1 MRLNT
6 VQLSRMDITDPFWK
20 QYTDLVEDVIIPYQW
35 DIMNDNVPGV
45 ESSHCLE
52 NFKIAAGL
60 KKGQFYGAVFQ
71 DTDVAKWL
79 EAVGYSLAEKKNEKL
94 EKLADDAIDVIVQAQ
109 QEDGYLDT
117 YFIIKEPS
125 QRWRNLCEGH
135 ELYSAGHMIEA
146 AVAYYEGTG
155 KRKLL
160 DSMIRLA
167 DLICRTFGPEE
178 GQNHGYP
185 GHQEI
190 ELALVRLY
198 RVTQDKKYLEQAKYF
213 LDIRGAGKNYFLEE
227 RKQENFK
234 RIFPEFEDYDPAY
247 SQSHEP
253 VREQKTAEGHA
264 VRAVYMYSAMA
275 DVAEEYQ
282 DKELMEACV
291 ALWENIT
298 QKRMYITGGIG
309 SSGFLERFTTDYD
322 LPNDSNYSETCA
334 SIGMA
339 LFSLRM
345 ANITRNSRY
354 AELCTHLWMHYR
366 YTKNLVFLREAF
378 PVMAEAA
385 LFFVDYL
392 EEKDGYLVTNPSV
405 SPENTYILPNGQKG
419 CCCIGATM
427 DNQILRDLFKG
438 CLGAWKELGE
448 QVPEACEIPE
458 AGDIKELM
466 GTIRKMYDRLPP
478 NRIGSDGRLMEW
490 MEEYEETEPGHRH
503 ISHLYGLYPAGEIT
517 ADGTPE
523 LAEACRKTLEYRL
536 SHGGGH
542 TGWSRAWITNHY
554 VSLWNAEAAY
564 DNIRKML
571 EVSTYPNLLDKHPP
585 FQIDGNFGICA
596 AMNGMLVQSNEERIL
611 LLPALPAAWKT
622 GAVRGMHLIGN
633 LELSMSWKDGR
644 ITGAVFT
651 AYSDVDTVVKY
662 KETEKRLQLKEGEI
676 KDIMQY

>member
-6 VQLSRMDITDPFWK
+6 VQLSKINITDAFWK
-20 QYTDLVEDVIIPYQW
+20 RYTDLVEDVIIPYQW
-35 DIMNDNVPGV
+35 DIMNDNIPGV

-109 QEDGYLDT
+109 QKDGYLDT
-117 YFIIKEPS
+117 YFIIKEPE

-146 AVAYYEGTG
+146 AIAYYEGTG

-198 RVTQDKKYLEQAKYF
+198 RVTQDKKYLKQAKYF
-213 LDIRGAGKNYFLEE
+213 LDIRGVGENYFLVE
-227 RKQENFK
+227 RKQKNFK
-234 RIFPEFEDYDPAY
+234 RIFPELEDYDPAY

-253 VREQKTAEGHA
+253 VRKQKTAEGHA

-282 DKELMEACV
+282 DKELMEACEN
-291 ALWENIT
+291 LWENIT

-322 LPNDSNYSETCA
+322 LQNDSNYSETCA

-345 ANITRNSRY
+345 ANITRDSRY
-354 AELCTHLWMHYR
+354 AEVMEQELYNNILAGIAQDGKSFFYVNPLEIKPRQCMPHTSRAHVKARRQKWFGVACCPPNIARTLASLGQYIYGVDGADIYTHLYIGNQTDIPVNNDVVQIRIDSMFPWNGNIKVKVQGVKEKIKLHFRIPSYSENFQLYCNGEEQELKVNNGYAYVEICENSRIDIQFDMP
-366 YTKNLVFLREAF
+366 VAFLHANYKVSADVGKVAIKRG
-378 PVMAEAA
+378 PIV
-385 LFFVDYL
+385 YCL
-392 EEKDGYLVTNPSV
+392 EEIDNGPDLQCIYLSSKEAHVRTSR
-405 SPENTYILPNGQKG
+405 SFPECFEI
-419 CCCIGATM
+419 
-427 DNQILRDLFKG
+427 
-438 CLGAWKELGE
+438 ELQG
-448 QVPEACEIPE
+448 
-458 AGDIKELM
+458 
-466 GTIRKMYDRLPP
+466 RRL
-478 NRIGSDGRLMEW
+478 ISKSEGLYSSDG
-490 MEEYEETEPGHRH
+490 
-503 ISHLYGLYPAGEIT
+503 
-517 ADGTPE
+517 
-523 LAEACRKTLEYRL
+523 L
-536 SHGGGH
+536 S
-542 TGWSRAWITNHY
+542 
-554 VSLWNAEAAY
+554 
-564 DNIRKML
+564 
-571 EVSTYPNLLDKHPP
+571 
-585 FQIDGNFGICA
+585 
-596 AMNGMLVQSNEERIL
+596 
-611 LLPALPAAWKT
+611 
-622 GAVRGMHLIGN
+622 
-633 LELSMSWKDGR
+633 
-644 ITGAVFT
+644 
-651 AYSDVDTVVKY
+651 YSDVNIQAIPY
-662 KETEKRLQLKEGEI
+662 AYWNNRREGEMLVWI
-676 KDIMQY
+676 HEIIG

>member
-71 DTDVAKWL
+71 ETDVAKWL

-146 AVAYYEGTG
+146 AIAYYEGTG

-198 RVTQDKKYLEQAKYF
+198 RVTQDKKYLKQAKYF
-213 LDIRGAGKNYFLEE
+213 LDIRGVGENYFLVE
-227 RKQENFK
+227 RKQKNFK
-234 RIFPEFEDYDPAY
+234 RIFPELEDYDPAY

-253 VREQKTAEGHA
+253 VRKQKTAEGHA

-282 DKELMEACV
+282 DKELMEACEN
-291 ALWENIT
+291 LWENIT

-322 LPNDSNYSETCA
+322 LQNDSNYSETCA

-345 ANITRNSRY
+345 ANITRDSRY
-354 AELCTHLWMHYR
+354 AEVMEQELYNNILAGIAQDGKSFFYVNPLEIKPRQCMPHTSRAHVKARRQKWFGVACCPPNIARTLASLGQYIYGVDGADIYTHLYIGNQTDIPVNNDVVQIRIDSMFPWNGNIKVKVQGVKEKIKLHFRIPSYSENFQLYCNGEEQELKVNNGYAYVEICENSRIDIQFDMP
-366 YTKNLVFLREAF
+366 VAFLHANYKVSADVGKVAIKRG
-378 PVMAEAA
+378 PIV
-385 LFFVDYL
+385 YCL
-392 EEKDGYLVTNPSV
+392 EEIDNGPDLQCIYLSSKEAHVRKSR
-405 SPENTYILPNGQKG
+405 SFPECFEI
-419 CCCIGATM
+419 
-427 DNQILRDLFKG
+427 
-438 CLGAWKELGE
+438 ELQG
-448 QVPEACEIPE
+448 
-458 AGDIKELM
+458 
-466 GTIRKMYDRLPP
+466 RRL
-478 NRIGSDGRLMEW
+478 ISKSEGLYSSDG
-490 MEEYEETEPGHRH
+490 
-503 ISHLYGLYPAGEIT
+503 
-517 ADGTPE
+517 
-523 LAEACRKTLEYRL
+523 L
-536 SHGGGH
+536 S
-542 TGWSRAWITNHY
+542 
-554 VSLWNAEAAY
+554 
-564 DNIRKML
+564 
-571 EVSTYPNLLDKHPP
+571 
-585 FQIDGNFGICA
+585 
-596 AMNGMLVQSNEERIL
+596 
-611 LLPALPAAWKT
+611 
-622 GAVRGMHLIGN
+622 
-633 LELSMSWKDGR
+633 
-644 ITGAVFT
+644 
-651 AYSDVDTVVKY
+651 YSDVNIQAIPY
-662 KETEKRLQLKEGEI
+662 AYWNNRREGEMLVWI
-676 KDIMQY
+676 HEIIG

>member
-6 VQLSRMDITDPFWK
+6 VQLSKINITDAFWK
-20 QYTDLVEDVIIPYQW
+20 RYTDLVEDVIIPYQW
-35 DIMNDNVPGV
+35 DIMNDNIPGV

-109 QEDGYLDT
+109 QKDGYLDT
-117 YFIIKEPS
+117 YFIIKEPE

-146 AVAYYEGTG
+146 AIAYYEGTG

-198 RVTQDKKYLEQAKYF
+198 RVTQDKKYLKQAKYF
-213 LDIRGAGKNYFLEE
+213 LDIRGVGENYFLVE
-227 RKQENFK
+227 RKQKNFK
-234 RIFPEFEDYDPAY
+234 RIFPELEDYDPAY

-253 VREQKTAEGHA
+253 VRKQKTAEGHA

-282 DKELMEACV
+282 DKELMEACEN
-291 ALWENIT
+291 LWENIT

-322 LPNDSNYSETCA
+322 LQNDSNYSETCA

-345 ANITRNSRY
+345 ANITRDSRY
-354 AELCTHLWMHYR
+354 AEVMEQELYNNILAGIAQDGKSFFYVNPLEIKPRQCMPHTSRAHVKARRQKWFGVACCPPNIARTLASLGQYIYGVDGADIYTHLYIGNQTDIPVNNDVVQIRIDSMFPWNGNIKVKVQGVKEKIKLHFRIPSYSENFQLYCNGEEQELKVNNGYAYVEICENSRIDIQFDMP
-366 YTKNLVFLREAF
+366 VAFLHANYKVSADVGKVAIKRG
-378 PVMAEAA
+378 PIV
-385 LFFVDYL
+385 YCL
-392 EEKDGYLVTNPSV
+392 EEIDNGPDLQCIYLSSKEAHVRKSR
-405 SPENTYILPNGQKG
+405 SFPECFEI
-419 CCCIGATM
+419 
-427 DNQILRDLFKG
+427 
-438 CLGAWKELGE
+438 ELQG
-448 QVPEACEIPE
+448 
-458 AGDIKELM
+458 
-466 GTIRKMYDRLPP
+466 RRL
-478 NRIGSDGRLMEW
+478 ISKSEGLYSSDG
-490 MEEYEETEPGHRH
+490 
-503 ISHLYGLYPAGEIT
+503 
-517 ADGTPE
+517 
-523 LAEACRKTLEYRL
+523 L
-536 SHGGGH
+536 S
-542 TGWSRAWITNHY
+542 
-554 VSLWNAEAAY
+554 
-564 DNIRKML
+564 
-571 EVSTYPNLLDKHPP
+571 
-585 FQIDGNFGICA
+585 
-596 AMNGMLVQSNEERIL
+596 
-611 LLPALPAAWKT
+611 
-622 GAVRGMHLIGN
+622 
-633 LELSMSWKDGR
+633 
-644 ITGAVFT
+644 
-651 AYSDVDTVVKY
+651 YSDVNIQAIPHAY
-662 KETEKRLQLKEGEI
+662 WNNRREGEMLVWI
-676 KDIMQY
+676 HEIIG

>member
-6 VQLSRMDITDPFWK
+6 VQLSKINITDAFWK
-20 QYTDLVEDVIIPYQW
+20 RYTDLVEDVIIPYQW
-35 DIMNDNVPGV
+35 DIMNDNIPGV

-79 EAVGYSLAEKKNEKL
+79 EAVGYSLAEKKNKKL

-109 QEDGYLDT
+109 QKDGYLDT
-117 YFIIKEPS
+117 YFIIKEPE

-146 AVAYYEGTG
+146 AIAYYEGTG

-198 RVTQDKKYLEQAKYF
+198 RVTQDKKYLKQAKYF
-213 LDIRGAGKNYFLEE
+213 LDIRGVGENYFLVE
-227 RKQENFK
+227 RKQKNFK
-234 RIFPEFEDYDPAY
+234 RIFPELEDYDPAY

-253 VREQKTAEGHA
+253 VRKQKTAEGHA

-282 DKELMEACV
+282 DKELMEACEN
-291 ALWENIT
+291 LWENIT

-322 LPNDSNYSETCA
+322 LQNDSNYSETCA

-345 ANITRNSRY
+345 ANITRDSRY
-354 AELCTHLWMHYR
+354 AEVMEQELYNNILAGIAQDGKSFFYVNPLEIKPRQCMPHTSRAHVKARRQKWFGVACCPPNIARTLASLGQYIYGVDGADIYTHLYIGNQTDIPVNNDVVQIRIDSMFPWNGNIKVKVQGVKEKIKLHFRIPSYSENFQLYCNGEEQELKVNNGYAYVEICENSRIDIQFDMP
-366 YTKNLVFLREAF
+366 VAFLHANYKVSADVGKVAIKRG
-378 PVMAEAA
+378 PIV
-385 LFFVDYL
+385 YCL
-392 EEKDGYLVTNPSV
+392 EEIDNGPDLQCIYLSSKEAHVRKSR
-405 SPENTYILPNGQKG
+405 SFPECFEI
-419 CCCIGATM
+419 
-427 DNQILRDLFKG
+427 
-438 CLGAWKELGE
+438 ELQG
-448 QVPEACEIPE
+448 
-458 AGDIKELM
+458 
-466 GTIRKMYDRLPP
+466 RRL
-478 NRIGSDGRLMEW
+478 ISKSEGLYSSDG
-490 MEEYEETEPGHRH
+490 
-503 ISHLYGLYPAGEIT
+503 
-517 ADGTPE
+517 
-523 LAEACRKTLEYRL
+523 L
-536 SHGGGH
+536 S
-542 TGWSRAWITNHY
+542 
-554 VSLWNAEAAY
+554 
-564 DNIRKML
+564 
-571 EVSTYPNLLDKHPP
+571 
-585 FQIDGNFGICA
+585 
-596 AMNGMLVQSNEERIL
+596 
-611 LLPALPAAWKT
+611 
-622 GAVRGMHLIGN
+622 
-633 LELSMSWKDGR
+633 
-644 ITGAVFT
+644 
-651 AYSDVDTVVKY
+651 YSDVNIQAIPY
-662 KETEKRLQLKEGEI
+662 AYWNNRREGEMLVWI
-676 KDIMQY
+676 HEIIG

>member
-1 MRLNT
+1 MGLNT
-6 VQLSRMDITDPFWK
+6 VQLSKINITDAFWK
-20 QYTDLVEDVIIPYQW
+20 RYTDLVEDVIIPYQW
-35 DIMNDNVPGV
+35 DIMNDNIPGV

-109 QEDGYLDT
+109 QKDGYLDT

-146 AVAYYEGTG
+146 AIAYYEGTG

-198 RVTQDKKYLEQAKYF
+198 RVTQDKKYLKQAKYF
-213 LDIRGAGKNYFLEE
+213 LDIRGVGENYFLVE
-227 RKQENFK
+227 RKQKNFK
-234 RIFPEFEDYDPAY
+234 RIFPELEDYDPAY

-253 VREQKTAEGHA
+253 VRKQKTAEGHA

-282 DKELMEACV
+282 DKELMEACEN
-291 ALWENIT
+291 LWENIT

-322 LPNDSNYSETCA
+322 LQNDSNYSETCA

-345 ANITRNSRY
+345 ANITRDSRY
-354 AELCTHLWMHYR
+354 AEVMEQELYNNILAGIAQDGKSFFYVNPLEIKPRQCMPHTSRAHVKARRQKWFGVACCPPNIARTLASLGQYIYGVDGADIYTHLYIGNQTDIPVNNDVVQIRIDSMFPWNGNIKVKVQGVKEKIKLHFRIPSYSENFQLYCNGEEQELKVNNGYAYVEICENSRIDIQFDMP
-366 YTKNLVFLREAF
+366 VAFLHANYKVSADVGKVAIKRG
-378 PVMAEAA
+378 PIV
-385 LFFVDYL
+385 YCL
-392 EEKDGYLVTNPSV
+392 EEIDNGPDLQCIYLSSKEAHVRKSR
-405 SPENTYILPNGQKG
+405 SFPECFEI
-419 CCCIGATM
+419 
-427 DNQILRDLFKG
+427 
-438 CLGAWKELGE
+438 ELQG
-448 QVPEACEIPE
+448 
-458 AGDIKELM
+458 
-466 GTIRKMYDRLPP
+466 RRL
-478 NRIGSDGRLMEW
+478 ISKSEGLYSSDG
-490 MEEYEETEPGHRH
+490 
-503 ISHLYGLYPAGEIT
+503 
-517 ADGTPE
+517 
-523 LAEACRKTLEYRL
+523 L
-536 SHGGGH
+536 S
-542 TGWSRAWITNHY
+542 
-554 VSLWNAEAAY
+554 
-564 DNIRKML
+564 
-571 EVSTYPNLLDKHPP
+571 
-585 FQIDGNFGICA
+585 
-596 AMNGMLVQSNEERIL
+596 
-611 LLPALPAAWKT
+611 
-622 GAVRGMHLIGN
+622 
-633 LELSMSWKDGR
+633 
-644 ITGAVFT
+644 
-651 AYSDVDTVVKY
+651 YSDVNIQAIPY
-662 KETEKRLQLKEGEI
+662 AYWNNRREGEMLVWI
-676 KDIMQY
+676 HEIIG

>member
-1 MRLNT
+1 
-6 VQLSRMDITDPFWK
+6 
-20 QYTDLVEDVIIPYQW
+20 
-35 DIMNDNVPGV
+35 MNDNIPGV

-109 QEDGYLDT
+109 QKDGYLDT
-117 YFIIKEPS
+117 YFIIKEPE

-146 AVAYYEGTG
+146 AIAYYEGTG

-198 RVTQDKKYLEQAKYF
+198 RVTQDKKYLKQAKYF
-213 LDIRGAGKNYFLEE
+213 LDIRGVGENYFLVE
-227 RKQENFK
+227 RKQKNFK
-234 RIFPEFEDYDPAY
+234 RIFPELEDYDPAY

-253 VREQKTAEGHA
+253 VRKQKTAEGHA

-282 DKELMEACV
+282 DKELMEACEN
-291 ALWENIT
+291 LWENIT

-322 LPNDSNYSETCA
+322 LQNDSNYSETCA

-345 ANITRNSRY
+345 ANITRDSRY
-354 AELCTHLWMHYR
+354 AEVMEQELYNNILAGIAQDGKSFFYVNPLEIKPRQCMPHTSRAHVKARRQKWFGVACCPPNIARTLASLGQYIYGVDGADIYTHLYIGNQTDIPVNNDVVQIRIDSMFPWNGNIKVKVQGVKEKIKLHFRIPSYSENFQLYCNGEEQELKVNNGYAYVEICENSRIDIQFDMP
-366 YTKNLVFLREAF
+366 VAFLHANYKVSADVGKVAIKRG
-378 PVMAEAA
+378 PIV
-385 LFFVDYL
+385 YCL
-392 EEKDGYLVTNPSV
+392 EEIDNGPDLQCIYLSSKEAHVRKSR
-405 SPENTYILPNGQKG
+405 SFPECFEI
-419 CCCIGATM
+419 
-427 DNQILRDLFKG
+427 
-438 CLGAWKELGE
+438 ELQG
-448 QVPEACEIPE
+448 
-458 AGDIKELM
+458 
-466 GTIRKMYDRLPP
+466 RRL
-478 NRIGSDGRLMEW
+478 ISKSEGLYSSDG
-490 MEEYEETEPGHRH
+490 
-503 ISHLYGLYPAGEIT
+503 
-517 ADGTPE
+517 
-523 LAEACRKTLEYRL
+523 L
-536 SHGGGH
+536 S
-542 TGWSRAWITNHY
+542 
-554 VSLWNAEAAY
+554 
-564 DNIRKML
+564 
-571 EVSTYPNLLDKHPP
+571 
-585 FQIDGNFGICA
+585 
-596 AMNGMLVQSNEERIL
+596 
-611 LLPALPAAWKT
+611 
-622 GAVRGMHLIGN
+622 
-633 LELSMSWKDGR
+633 
-644 ITGAVFT
+644 
-651 AYSDVDTVVKY
+651 YSDVNIQAIPY
-662 KETEKRLQLKEGEI
+662 AYWNNRREGEMLVWI
-676 KDIMQY
+676 HEIIG

>member
-6 VQLSRMDITDPFWK
+6 VQLSKINITDAFWK
-20 QYTDLVEDVIIPYQW
+20 RYTDLVEDVIIPYQW
-35 DIMNDNVPGV
+35 DIMNDNIPGV

-109 QEDGYLDT
+109 QKDGYLDT
-117 YFIIKEPS
+117 YFIIKEPE

-146 AVAYYEGTG
+146 AIAYYEGTG

-167 DLICRTFGPEE
+167 DLICRIFGPEE

-198 RVTQDKKYLEQAKYF
+198 RVTQDKKYLKQAKYF
-213 LDIRGAGKNYFLEE
+213 LDIRGVGENYFLVE
-227 RKQENFK
+227 RKQKNFK
-234 RIFPEFEDYDPAY
+234 RIFPELEDYDPAY

-253 VREQKTAEGHA
+253 VRKQKTAEGHA

-282 DKELMEACV
+282 DKELMEACEN
-291 ALWENIT
+291 LWENIT

-322 LPNDSNYSETCA
+322 LQNDSNYSETCA

-345 ANITRNSRY
+345 ANITRDSRY
-354 AELCTHLWMHYR
+354 AEVMEQELYNNILAGIAQDGKSFFYVNPLEIKPRQCMPHTSRAHVKARRQKWFGVACCPPNIARTLASLGQYIYGVDGADIYTHLYIGNQTDIPVNNDVVQIRIDSMFPWNGNIKVKVQGVKEKIKLHFRIPSYSENFQLYCNGEEQELKVNNGYAYVEICENSRIDIQFDMP
-366 YTKNLVFLREAF
+366 VAFLHANYKVSADVGKVAIKRG
-378 PVMAEAA
+378 PIV
-385 LFFVDYL
+385 YCL
-392 EEKDGYLVTNPSV
+392 EEIDNGPDLQCIYLSSKEAHVRKSR
-405 SPENTYILPNGQKG
+405 SFPECFEI
-419 CCCIGATM
+419 
-427 DNQILRDLFKG
+427 
-438 CLGAWKELGE
+438 ELQG
-448 QVPEACEIPE
+448 
-458 AGDIKELM
+458 
-466 GTIRKMYDRLPP
+466 RRL
-478 NRIGSDGRLMEW
+478 ISKSEGLYSSDG
-490 MEEYEETEPGHRH
+490 
-503 ISHLYGLYPAGEIT
+503 
-517 ADGTPE
+517 
-523 LAEACRKTLEYRL
+523 L
-536 SHGGGH
+536 S
-542 TGWSRAWITNHY
+542 
-554 VSLWNAEAAY
+554 
-564 DNIRKML
+564 
-571 EVSTYPNLLDKHPP
+571 
-585 FQIDGNFGICA
+585 
-596 AMNGMLVQSNEERIL
+596 
-611 LLPALPAAWKT
+611 
-622 GAVRGMHLIGN
+622 
-633 LELSMSWKDGR
+633 
-644 ITGAVFT
+644 
-651 AYSDVDTVVKY
+651 YSDVNIQAIPY
-662 KETEKRLQLKEGEI
+662 AYWNNRREGEMLVWI
-676 KDIMQY
+676 HEIIG

>member
-6 VQLSRMDITDPFWK
+6 VQLSKINITDAFWK
-20 QYTDLVEDVIIPYQW
+20 RYTDLVEDVIIPYQW
-35 DIMNDNVPGV
+35 DIMNDNIPGV

-109 QEDGYLDT
+109 QKDGYLDT
-117 YFIIKEPS
+117 YFIIKEPE

-146 AVAYYEGTG
+146 AIAYYEGTG

-198 RVTQDKKYLEQAKYF
+198 RVTQDKKYLKQAKYF
-213 LDIRGAGKNYFLEE
+213 LDIRGVGENYFLVE
-227 RKQENFK
+227 RKQKNFK
-234 RIFPEFEDYDPAY
+234 RIFPELEDYDPAY

-253 VREQKTAEGHA
+253 VRKQKTAEGHA

-282 DKELMEACV
+282 DKELMEACEN
-291 ALWENIT
+291 LWENIT

-322 LPNDSNYSETCA
+322 LQNDSNYSETCA

-345 ANITRNSRY
+345 ANITRDSRY
-354 AELCTHLWMHYR
+354 AEVMEQELYNNILAGIAQDGKSFFYVNPLEIKPRQCMPHTSRAHVKARRQKWFGVACCPPNIARTLASLGQYIYGVDGADIYTHLYIGNQTDIPVNNDVVQIRIDSMFPWNGNIKVKVQGVKEKIKLHFRIPSYSENFQLYCNGEEQELKVNNGYAYVEICENSRIDIQFDMP
-366 YTKNLVFLREAF
+366 VAFLHANYKVSADVGKVAIKRG
-378 PVMAEAA
+378 PIV
-385 LFFVDYL
+385 YCL
-392 EEKDGYLVTNPSV
+392 EEIDNGPDLQCIYLSSKEAHVRKSR
-405 SPENTYILPNGQKG
+405 SFPECFEI
-419 CCCIGATM
+419 
-427 DNQILRDLFKG
+427 
-438 CLGAWKELGE
+438 ELQG
-448 QVPEACEIPE
+448 
-458 AGDIKELM
+458 
-466 GTIRKMYDRLPP
+466 RKLISKSEGLYS
-478 NRIGSDGRLMEW
+478 SDG
-490 MEEYEETEPGHRH
+490 
-503 ISHLYGLYPAGEIT
+503 
-517 ADGTPE
+517 
-523 LAEACRKTLEYRL
+523 L
-536 SHGGGH
+536 S
-542 TGWSRAWITNHY
+542 
-554 VSLWNAEAAY
+554 
-564 DNIRKML
+564 
-571 EVSTYPNLLDKHPP
+571 
-585 FQIDGNFGICA
+585 
-596 AMNGMLVQSNEERIL
+596 
-611 LLPALPAAWKT
+611 
-622 GAVRGMHLIGN
+622 
-633 LELSMSWKDGR
+633 
-644 ITGAVFT
+644 
-651 AYSDVDTVVKY
+651 YSDVNIQAIPY
-662 KETEKRLQLKEGEI
+662 AYWNNRREGEMLVWI
-676 KDIMQY
+676 HEIIG

>member
-354 AELCTHLWMHYR
+354 AELMEQELYNNILAGIAQDGKSFFYVNPLEIKPRQCMSHTSRAHVKARRQKWFGVACCPPNIARTLASLGQYIYGVDGADIYTHLYIGNQTDIPVNNDVVQIRIDSMFPWNGNIKVKVQGVKEKIKLHFRIPSYSENFQLYCNGEEQELKVNNGYAYVEICENSRIDIQFDMP
-366 YTKNLVFLREAF
+366 VAFLHANYKVSADVGKVAIKRG
-378 PVMAEAA
+378 PIV
-385 LFFVDYL
+385 YCL
-392 EEKDGYLVTNPSV
+392 EEIDNGPDLQCIYLSSKEAHVRKSR
-405 SPENTYILPNGQKG
+405 SFPECFEI
-419 CCCIGATM
+419 
-427 DNQILRDLFKG
+427 
-438 CLGAWKELGE
+438 ELQG
-448 QVPEACEIPE
+448 
-458 AGDIKELM
+458 
-466 GTIRKMYDRLPP
+466 RRL
-478 NRIGSDGRLMEW
+478 ISKSEGLYSSDG
-490 MEEYEETEPGHRH
+490 
-503 ISHLYGLYPAGEIT
+503 
-517 ADGTPE
+517 
-523 LAEACRKTLEYRL
+523 L
-536 SHGGGH
+536 S
-542 TGWSRAWITNHY
+542 
-554 VSLWNAEAAY
+554 
-564 DNIRKML
+564 
-571 EVSTYPNLLDKHPP
+571 
-585 FQIDGNFGICA
+585 
-596 AMNGMLVQSNEERIL
+596 
-611 LLPALPAAWKT
+611 
-622 GAVRGMHLIGN
+622 
-633 LELSMSWKDGR
+633 
-644 ITGAVFT
+644 
-651 AYSDVDTVVKY
+651 YSDVNIQAIPY
-662 KETEKRLQLKEGEI
+662 AYWNNRREGEMLVWI
-676 KDIMQY
+676 HEIIG

>member
-354 AELCTHLWMHYR
+354 AEVMEQELYNNILAGIAQDGKSFFYVNPLEIKPRQCMPHTSRAHVKARRQKWFGVACCPPNIARTLASLGQYIYGVDGADIYTHLYIGNQTDIPVNNDVVQIRIDSMFPWNGNIKVKVQGVKEKIKLHFRIPSYSENFQLYCNGEEQELKVNNGYAYVEICENSRIDIQFDMP
-366 YTKNLVFLREAF
+366 VAFLHANYKVSADVGKVAIKRG
-378 PVMAEAA
+378 PIV
-385 LFFVDYL
+385 YCL
-392 EEKDGYLVTNPSV
+392 EEIDNGPDLQCIYLSSKEAHVRKSR
-405 SPENTYILPNGQKG
+405 SFPECFEI
-419 CCCIGATM
+419 
-427 DNQILRDLFKG
+427 
-438 CLGAWKELGE
+438 ELQG
-448 QVPEACEIPE
+448 
-458 AGDIKELM
+458 
-466 GTIRKMYDRLPP
+466 RRL
-478 NRIGSDGRLMEW
+478 ISKSEGLYSSDG
-490 MEEYEETEPGHRH
+490 
-503 ISHLYGLYPAGEIT
+503 
-517 ADGTPE
+517 
-523 LAEACRKTLEYRL
+523 L
-536 SHGGGH
+536 S
-542 TGWSRAWITNHY
+542 
-554 VSLWNAEAAY
+554 
-564 DNIRKML
+564 
-571 EVSTYPNLLDKHPP
+571 
-585 FQIDGNFGICA
+585 
-596 AMNGMLVQSNEERIL
+596 
-611 LLPALPAAWKT
+611 
-622 GAVRGMHLIGN
+622 
-633 LELSMSWKDGR
+633 
-644 ITGAVFT
+644 
-651 AYSDVDTVVKY
+651 YSDVNIQAIPY
-662 KETEKRLQLKEGEI
+662 AYWNNRREGEMLVWI
-676 KDIMQY
+676 HEIIG

>member
-6 VQLSRMDITDPFWK
+6 VQLSKINITDAFWK
-20 QYTDLVEDVIIPYQW
+20 RYTDLVEDVIIPYQW
-35 DIMNDNVPGV
+35 DIMNDNIPGV

-109 QEDGYLDT
+109 QKDGYLDT
-117 YFIIKEPS
+117 YFIIKEPE

-146 AVAYYEGTG
+146 AIAYYEGTG

-198 RVTQDKKYLEQAKYF
+198 RVTQDKKYLKQAKYF
-213 LDIRGAGKNYFLEE
+213 LDIRGVGENYFLVE
-227 RKQENFK
+227 RKQKNFK
-234 RIFPEFEDYDPAY
+234 RIFPELEDYDPAY

-253 VREQKTAEGHA
+253 VRKQKTAEGHA

-282 DKELMEACV
+282 DKELMEACEN
-291 ALWENIT
+291 LWENIT

-322 LPNDSNYSETCA
+322 LQNDSNYSETCA

-345 ANITRNSRY
+345 ANITRDSRY
-354 AELCTHLWMHYR
+354 AEVMEQELYNNILAGIAQDGKSFFYVNPLEIKPRQCMPHTSRAHVKARRQKGVGVACCPPNIARTLASLGQYIYGVDGADIYTHLYIGNQTDIPVNNDVVQIRIDSMFPWNGNIKVKVQGVKEKIKLHFRIPSYSENFQLYCNGEEQELKVNNGYAYVEICENSRIDIQFDMP
-366 YTKNLVFLREAF
+366 VAFLHANYKVSADVGKVAIKRG
-378 PVMAEAA
+378 PIV
-385 LFFVDYL
+385 YCL
-392 EEKDGYLVTNPSV
+392 EEIDNGPDLQCIYLSSKEAHVRKSR
-405 SPENTYILPNGQKG
+405 SFPECFEI
-419 CCCIGATM
+419 
-427 DNQILRDLFKG
+427 
-438 CLGAWKELGE
+438 ELQG
-448 QVPEACEIPE
+448 
-458 AGDIKELM
+458 
-466 GTIRKMYDRLPP
+466 RRL
-478 NRIGSDGRLMEW
+478 ISKSEGLYSSDG
-490 MEEYEETEPGHRH
+490 
-503 ISHLYGLYPAGEIT
+503 
-517 ADGTPE
+517 
-523 LAEACRKTLEYRL
+523 L
-536 SHGGGH
+536 S
-542 TGWSRAWITNHY
+542 
-554 VSLWNAEAAY
+554 
-564 DNIRKML
+564 
-571 EVSTYPNLLDKHPP
+571 
-585 FQIDGNFGICA
+585 
-596 AMNGMLVQSNEERIL
+596 
-611 LLPALPAAWKT
+611 
-622 GAVRGMHLIGN
+622 
-633 LELSMSWKDGR
+633 
-644 ITGAVFT
+644 
-651 AYSDVDTVVKY
+651 YSDVNIQAIPY
-662 KETEKRLQLKEGEI
+662 AYWNNRREGEMLVWI
-676 KDIMQY
+676 HEIIG

>member
-6 VQLSRMDITDPFWK
+6 VQLSKINITDAFWK
-20 QYTDLVEDVIIPYQW
+20 RYTDLVEDVIIPYQW
-35 DIMNDNVPGV
+35 DIMNDNIPGV

-109 QEDGYLDT
+109 QKDGYLDT
-117 YFIIKEPS
+117 YFIIKEPE

-146 AVAYYEGTG
+146 AIAYYEGTG

-198 RVTQDKKYLEQAKYF
+198 RVTQDKKYLKQAKYF
-213 LDIRGAGKNYFLEE
+213 LDIRGVGENYFLVE
-227 RKQENFK
+227 RKQKNFK
-234 RIFPEFEDYDPAY
+234 RIFPELEDYDPAY

-253 VREQKTAEGHA
+253 VRKQKTAEGHA

-282 DKELMEACV
+282 DKELMEACEN
-291 ALWENIT
+291 LWENIT

-322 LPNDSNYSETCA
+322 LQNDSNYSETCA

-345 ANITRNSRY
+345 ANITRDSRY
-354 AELCTHLWMHYR
+354 AEVMEQELYNNILAGIAQDGKSFFYVNPLEIKPRQCMPHTSRAHVKARRQKWFGVACCPPNIARTLASLGKYIYGVDGADIYTHLYIGNQTDIPVNNDVVQIRIDSMFPWNGNIKVKVQGVKEKIKLHFRIPSYSENFQLYCNGEEQELKVNNGYAYVEICENSRIDIQFDMP
-366 YTKNLVFLREAF
+366 VAFLHANYKVSADVGKVAIKRG
-378 PVMAEAA
+378 PIV
-385 LFFVDYL
+385 YCL
-392 EEKDGYLVTNPSV
+392 EEIDNGPDLQCIYLSSKEAHVRKSR
-405 SPENTYILPNGQKG
+405 SFPECFEI
-419 CCCIGATM
+419 
-427 DNQILRDLFKG
+427 
-438 CLGAWKELGE
+438 ELQG
-448 QVPEACEIPE
+448 
-458 AGDIKELM
+458 
-466 GTIRKMYDRLPP
+466 RRL
-478 NRIGSDGRLMEW
+478 ISKSEGLYSSDG
-490 MEEYEETEPGHRH
+490 
-503 ISHLYGLYPAGEIT
+503 
-517 ADGTPE
+517 
-523 LAEACRKTLEYRL
+523 L
-536 SHGGGH
+536 S
-542 TGWSRAWITNHY
+542 
-554 VSLWNAEAAY
+554 
-564 DNIRKML
+564 
-571 EVSTYPNLLDKHPP
+571 
-585 FQIDGNFGICA
+585 
-596 AMNGMLVQSNEERIL
+596 
-611 LLPALPAAWKT
+611 
-622 GAVRGMHLIGN
+622 
-633 LELSMSWKDGR
+633 
-644 ITGAVFT
+644 
-651 AYSDVDTVVKY
+651 YSDVNIQAIPY
-662 KETEKRLQLKEGEI
+662 AYWNNRREGEMLVWI
-676 KDIMQY
+676 HEIIG

>member
-6 VQLSRMDITDPFWK
+6 VQLSKINITDAFWK
-20 QYTDLVEDVIIPYQW
+20 RYTDLVEDVIIPYQW
-35 DIMNDNVPGV
+35 DIMNDNIPGV

-109 QEDGYLDT
+109 QKDGYLDT
-117 YFIIKEPS
+117 YFIIKEPE

-146 AVAYYEGTG
+146 AIAYYEGTG

-198 RVTQDKKYLEQAKYF
+198 RVTQDKKYLKQAKYF
-213 LDIRGAGKNYFLEE
+213 LDIRGVGENYFLVE
-227 RKQENFK
+227 RKQKNFK
-234 RIFPEFEDYDPAY
+234 RIFPELEDYDPAY

-253 VREQKTAEGHA
+253 VRKQKTAEGHA

-282 DKELMEACV
+282 DKELMEACEN
-291 ALWENIT
+291 LWENIT

-322 LPNDSNYSETCA
+322 LQNDSNYSETCA

-345 ANITRNSRY
+345 ANITRDSRY
-354 AELCTHLWMHYR
+354 AEVMEQELYNNILAGIAQDGKSFFYVNPLEIKPRQCMPHTSRAHVKARRQKWFGVACCPPNIARTLASLGQYIYGVDGADIYTHLYIGNQTDIPVNNDVVQIRIDSMFPWNGNIKVKVQGVKEKIKLHFRIPSYSENFQLYCNGEEQELKVNNGYAYVEICENSRIDIQFDMP
-366 YTKNLVFLREAF
+366 VAFLHANYKVSEDVGKVAIKRG
-378 PVMAEAA
+378 PIV
-385 LFFVDYL
+385 YCL
-392 EEKDGYLVTNPSV
+392 EEIDNGPDLQCIYLSSKEAHVRKSR
-405 SPENTYILPNGQKG
+405 SFPECFEI
-419 CCCIGATM
+419 
-427 DNQILRDLFKG
+427 
-438 CLGAWKELGE
+438 ELQG
-448 QVPEACEIPE
+448 
-458 AGDIKELM
+458 
-466 GTIRKMYDRLPP
+466 RRL
-478 NRIGSDGRLMEW
+478 ISKSEGLYSSDG
-490 MEEYEETEPGHRH
+490 
-503 ISHLYGLYPAGEIT
+503 
-517 ADGTPE
+517 
-523 LAEACRKTLEYRL
+523 L
-536 SHGGGH
+536 S
-542 TGWSRAWITNHY
+542 
-554 VSLWNAEAAY
+554 
-564 DNIRKML
+564 
-571 EVSTYPNLLDKHPP
+571 
-585 FQIDGNFGICA
+585 
-596 AMNGMLVQSNEERIL
+596 
-611 LLPALPAAWKT
+611 
-622 GAVRGMHLIGN
+622 
-633 LELSMSWKDGR
+633 
-644 ITGAVFT
+644 
-651 AYSDVDTVVKY
+651 YSDVNIQAIPY
-662 KETEKRLQLKEGEI
+662 AYWNNRREGEMLVWI
-676 KDIMQY
+676 HEIIG

>member
-6 VQLSRMDITDPFWK
+6 VQLSKINITDAFWK
-20 QYTDLVEDVIIPYQW
+20 RYTDLVEDVIIPYQW
-35 DIMNDNVPGV
+35 DIMNDNIPGV

-109 QEDGYLDT
+109 QKDGYLDT
-117 YFIIKEPS
+117 YFIIKEPE

-146 AVAYYEGTG
+146 AIAYYEGTG

-167 DLICRTFGPEE
+167 DLICRTFGPEA

-198 RVTQDKKYLEQAKYF
+198 RVTQDKKYLKQAKYF
-213 LDIRGAGKNYFLEE
+213 LDIRGVGENYFLVE
-227 RKQENFK
+227 RKQKNFK
-234 RIFPEFEDYDPAY
+234 RIFPELEDYDPAY

-253 VREQKTAEGHA
+253 VRKQKTAEGHA

-282 DKELMEACV
+282 DKELMEACEN
-291 ALWENIT
+291 LWENIT

-322 LPNDSNYSETCA
+322 LQNDSNYSETCA

-345 ANITRNSRY
+345 ANITRDSRY
-354 AELCTHLWMHYR
+354 AEVMEQELYNNILAGIAQDGKSFFYVNPLEIKPRQCMPHTSRAHVKARRQKWFGVACCPPNIARTLASLGQYIYGVDGADIYTHLYIGNQTDIPVNNDVVQIRIDSMFPWNGNIKVKVQGVKEKIKLHFRIPSYSENFQLYCNGEEQELKVNNGYAYVEICENSRIDIQFDMP
-366 YTKNLVFLREAF
+366 VAFLHANYKVSADVGKVAIKRG
-378 PVMAEAA
+378 PIV
-385 LFFVDYL
+385 YCL
-392 EEKDGYLVTNPSV
+392 EEIDNGPDLQCIYLSSKEAHVRKSR
-405 SPENTYILPNGQKG
+405 SFPECFEI
-419 CCCIGATM
+419 
-427 DNQILRDLFKG
+427 
-438 CLGAWKELGE
+438 ELQG
-448 QVPEACEIPE
+448 
-458 AGDIKELM
+458 
-466 GTIRKMYDRLPP
+466 RRL
-478 NRIGSDGRLMEW
+478 ISKSEGLYSSDG
-490 MEEYEETEPGHRH
+490 
-503 ISHLYGLYPAGEIT
+503 
-517 ADGTPE
+517 
-523 LAEACRKTLEYRL
+523 L
-536 SHGGGH
+536 S
-542 TGWSRAWITNHY
+542 
-554 VSLWNAEAAY
+554 
-564 DNIRKML
+564 
-571 EVSTYPNLLDKHPP
+571 
-585 FQIDGNFGICA
+585 
-596 AMNGMLVQSNEERIL
+596 
-611 LLPALPAAWKT
+611 
-622 GAVRGMHLIGN
+622 
-633 LELSMSWKDGR
+633 
-644 ITGAVFT
+644 
-651 AYSDVDTVVKY
+651 YSDVNIQAIPY
-662 KETEKRLQLKEGEI
+662 AYWNNRREGEMLVWI
-676 KDIMQY
+676 HEIIG

>member
-6 VQLSRMDITDPFWK
+6 VQLSKINITDAFWK
-20 QYTDLVEDVIIPYQW
+20 RYTDLVEDVIIPYQW
-35 DIMNDNVPGV
+35 DIMNDNIPGV

-109 QEDGYLDT
+109 QKDGYLDT
-117 YFIIKEPS
+117 YFIIKEPE

-146 AVAYYEGTG
+146 AIAYYEGTG

-198 RVTQDKKYLEQAKYF
+198 RVTQDKYLKQAKYF
-213 LDIRGAGKNYFLEE
+213 LDIRGVGENYFLVE
-227 RKQENFK
+227 RKQKNFK
-234 RIFPEFEDYDPAY
+234 RIFPELEDYDPAY

-253 VREQKTAEGHA
+253 VRKQKTAEGHA

-282 DKELMEACV
+282 DKELMEACEN
-291 ALWENIT
+291 LWENIT

-322 LPNDSNYSETCA
+322 LQNDSNYSETCA

-345 ANITRNSRY
+345 ANITRDSRY
-354 AELCTHLWMHYR
+354 AEVMEQELYNNILAGIAQDGKSFFYVNPLEIKPRQCMPHTSRAHVKARRQKWFGVACCPPNIARTLASLGQYIYGVDGADIYTHLYIGNQTDIPVNNDVVQIRIDSMFPWNGNIKVKVQGVKEKIKLHFRIPSYSENFQLYCNGEEQELKVNNGYAYVEICENSRIDIQFDMP
-366 YTKNLVFLREAF
+366 VAFLHANYKVSADVGKVAIKRG
-378 PVMAEAA
+378 PIV
-385 LFFVDYL
+385 YCL
-392 EEKDGYLVTNPSV
+392 EEIDNGPDLQCIYLSSKEAHVRKSR
-405 SPENTYILPNGQKG
+405 SFPECFEI
-419 CCCIGATM
+419 
-427 DNQILRDLFKG
+427 
-438 CLGAWKELGE
+438 ELQG
-448 QVPEACEIPE
+448 
-458 AGDIKELM
+458 
-466 GTIRKMYDRLPP
+466 RRL
-478 NRIGSDGRLMEW
+478 ISKSEGLYSSDG
-490 MEEYEETEPGHRH
+490 
-503 ISHLYGLYPAGEIT
+503 
-517 ADGTPE
+517 
-523 LAEACRKTLEYRL
+523 L
-536 SHGGGH
+536 S
-542 TGWSRAWITNHY
+542 
-554 VSLWNAEAAY
+554 
-564 DNIRKML
+564 
-571 EVSTYPNLLDKHPP
+571 
-585 FQIDGNFGICA
+585 
-596 AMNGMLVQSNEERIL
+596 
-611 LLPALPAAWKT
+611 
-622 GAVRGMHLIGN
+622 
-633 LELSMSWKDGR
+633 
-644 ITGAVFT
+644 
-651 AYSDVDTVVKY
+651 YSDVNIQAIPY
-662 KETEKRLQLKEGEI
+662 AYWNNRREGEMLVWI
-676 KDIMQY
+676 HEIIG

>member
-6 VQLSRMDITDPFWK
+6 VQLSKINITDAFWK
-20 QYTDLVEDVIIPYQW
+20 RYTDLVEDVIIPYQW
-35 DIMNDNVPGV
+35 DIMNDNIPGV

-109 QEDGYLDT
+109 QKDGYLDT
-117 YFIIKEPS
+117 YFIIKEPE

-146 AVAYYEGTG
+146 AIAYYEGTG

-198 RVTQDKKYLEQAKYF
+198 RVTQDKKYLKQAKYF
-213 LDIRGAGKNYFLEE
+213 LDIRGVGENYFLVE
-227 RKQENFK
+227 RKQKNFK
-234 RIFPEFEDYDPAY
+234 RIFPELEDYDPAY

-253 VREQKTAEGHA
+253 VRKQETAEGHA

-282 DKELMEACV
+282 DKELMEACEN
-291 ALWENIT
+291 LWENIT

-322 LPNDSNYSETCA
+322 LQNDSNYSETCA

-345 ANITRNSRY
+345 ANITRDSRY
-354 AELCTHLWMHYR
+354 AEVMEQELYNNILAGIAQDGKSFFYVNPLEIKPRQCMPHTSRAHVKARRQKWFGVACCPPNIARTLASLGQYIYGVDGADIYTHLYIGNQTDIPVNNDVVQIRIDSMFPWNGNIKVKVQGVKEKIKLHFRIPSYSENFQLYCNGEEQELKVNNGYAYVEICENSRIDIQFDMP
-366 YTKNLVFLREAF
+366 VAFLHANYKVSADVGKVAIKRG
-378 PVMAEAA
+378 PIV
-385 LFFVDYL
+385 YCL
-392 EEKDGYLVTNPSV
+392 EEIDNGPDLQCIYLSSKEAHVRKSR
-405 SPENTYILPNGQKG
+405 SFPECFEI
-419 CCCIGATM
+419 
-427 DNQILRDLFKG
+427 
-438 CLGAWKELGE
+438 ELQG
-448 QVPEACEIPE
+448 
-458 AGDIKELM
+458 
-466 GTIRKMYDRLPP
+466 RRL
-478 NRIGSDGRLMEW
+478 ISKSEGLYSSDG
-490 MEEYEETEPGHRH
+490 
-503 ISHLYGLYPAGEIT
+503 
-517 ADGTPE
+517 
-523 LAEACRKTLEYRL
+523 L
-536 SHGGGH
+536 S
-542 TGWSRAWITNHY
+542 
-554 VSLWNAEAAY
+554 
-564 DNIRKML
+564 
-571 EVSTYPNLLDKHPP
+571 
-585 FQIDGNFGICA
+585 
-596 AMNGMLVQSNEERIL
+596 
-611 LLPALPAAWKT
+611 
-622 GAVRGMHLIGN
+622 
-633 LELSMSWKDGR
+633 
-644 ITGAVFT
+644 
-651 AYSDVDTVVKY
+651 YSDVNIQAIPY
-662 KETEKRLQLKEGEI
+662 AYWNNRREGEMLVWI
-676 KDIMQY
+676 HEIIG

>member
-6 VQLSRMDITDPFWK
+6 VQLSKINITDAFWK
-20 QYTDLVEDVIIPYQW
+20 RYTDLVEDVIIPYQW
-35 DIMNDNVPGV
+35 DIMNDNIPGV

-109 QEDGYLDT
+109 QKDGYLDT
-117 YFIIKEPS
+117 YFIIKEPE

-146 AVAYYEGTG
+146 AIAYYEGTG

-198 RVTQDKKYLEQAKYF
+198 RVTQDKKYLKQAKYF
-213 LDIRGAGKNYFLEE
+213 LDIRGVGENYFLVE
-227 RKQENFK
+227 RKQKNFK
-234 RIFPEFEDYDPAY
+234 RIFPELEDYDPAY

-253 VREQKTAEGHA
+253 VRKQKTAEGHA

-282 DKELMEACV
+282 DKELMEACEN
-291 ALWENIT
+291 LWENIT

-322 LPNDSNYSETCA
+322 LQNDSNYSETCA

-345 ANITRNSRY
+345 ANITRDSRY
-354 AELCTHLWMHYR
+354 AEVMEQELYNNILAGIAQDGKSFFYVNPLEIKPRQCMPHTSRAHVKARRQKWFGVACCPPNIARTLASLGQYIYGVDGADIYTHLYIGNQTDIPVNNDVVQIRIDSMFPWNGNIKVKVQGVKEKIKLHFRIPSYSENFQLYCNGEEQELKVHNGYAYVEICENSRIDIQFDMP
-366 YTKNLVFLREAF
+366 VAFLHANYKVSADVGKVAIKRG
-378 PVMAEAA
+378 PIV
-385 LFFVDYL
+385 YCL
-392 EEKDGYLVTNPSV
+392 EEIDNGPDLQCIYLSSKEAHVRKSR
-405 SPENTYILPNGQKG
+405 SFPECFEI
-419 CCCIGATM
+419 
-427 DNQILRDLFKG
+427 
-438 CLGAWKELGE
+438 ELQG
-448 QVPEACEIPE
+448 
-458 AGDIKELM
+458 
-466 GTIRKMYDRLPP
+466 RRL
-478 NRIGSDGRLMEW
+478 ISKSEGLYSSDG
-490 MEEYEETEPGHRH
+490 
-503 ISHLYGLYPAGEIT
+503 
-517 ADGTPE
+517 
-523 LAEACRKTLEYRL
+523 L
-536 SHGGGH
+536 S
-542 TGWSRAWITNHY
+542 
-554 VSLWNAEAAY
+554 
-564 DNIRKML
+564 
-571 EVSTYPNLLDKHPP
+571 
-585 FQIDGNFGICA
+585 
-596 AMNGMLVQSNEERIL
+596 
-611 LLPALPAAWKT
+611 
-622 GAVRGMHLIGN
+622 
-633 LELSMSWKDGR
+633 
-644 ITGAVFT
+644 
-651 AYSDVDTVVKY
+651 YSDVNIQAIPY
-662 KETEKRLQLKEGEI
+662 AYWNNRREGEMLVWI
-676 KDIMQY
+676 HEIIG

>member
-6 VQLSRMDITDPFWK
+6 VQLSKINITDAFWK
-20 QYTDLVEDVIIPYQW
+20 RYTDLVEDVIIPYQW
-35 DIMNDNVPGV
+35 DIMNDNIPGV

-109 QEDGYLDT
+109 QKDGYLDT
-117 YFIIKEPS
+117 YFIIKEPE

-146 AVAYYEGTG
+146 AIAYYEGTG

-178 GQNHGYP
+178 GQNHGYQ

-198 RVTQDKKYLEQAKYF
+198 RVTQDKKYLKQAKYF
-213 LDIRGAGKNYFLEE
+213 LDIRGVGENYFLVE
-227 RKQENFK
+227 RKQKNFK
-234 RIFPEFEDYDPAY
+234 RIFPELEDYDPAY

-253 VREQKTAEGHA
+253 VRKQKTAEGHA

-282 DKELMEACV
+282 DKELMEACEN
-291 ALWENIT
+291 LWENIT

-322 LPNDSNYSETCA
+322 LQNDSNYSETCA

-345 ANITRNSRY
+345 ANITRDSRY
-354 AELCTHLWMHYR
+354 AEVMEQELYNNILAGIAQDGKSFFYVNPLEIKPRQCMPHTSRAHVKARRQKWFGVACCPPNIARTLASLGQYIYGVDGADIYTHLYIGNQTDIPVNNDVVQIRIDSMFPWNGNIKVKVQGVKEKIKLHFRIPSYSENFQLYCNGEEQELKVNNGYAYVEICENSRIDIQFDMP
-366 YTKNLVFLREAF
+366 VAFLHANYKVSADVGKVAIKRG
-378 PVMAEAA
+378 PIV
-385 LFFVDYL
+385 YCL
-392 EEKDGYLVTNPSV
+392 EEIDNGPDLQCIYLSSKEAHVRKSR
-405 SPENTYILPNGQKG
+405 SFPECFEI
-419 CCCIGATM
+419 
-427 DNQILRDLFKG
+427 
-438 CLGAWKELGE
+438 ELQG
-448 QVPEACEIPE
+448 
-458 AGDIKELM
+458 
-466 GTIRKMYDRLPP
+466 RRL
-478 NRIGSDGRLMEW
+478 ISKSEGLYSSDG
-490 MEEYEETEPGHRH
+490 
-503 ISHLYGLYPAGEIT
+503 
-517 ADGTPE
+517 
-523 LAEACRKTLEYRL
+523 L
-536 SHGGGH
+536 S
-542 TGWSRAWITNHY
+542 
-554 VSLWNAEAAY
+554 
-564 DNIRKML
+564 
-571 EVSTYPNLLDKHPP
+571 
-585 FQIDGNFGICA
+585 
-596 AMNGMLVQSNEERIL
+596 
-611 LLPALPAAWKT
+611 
-622 GAVRGMHLIGN
+622 
-633 LELSMSWKDGR
+633 
-644 ITGAVFT
+644 
-651 AYSDVDTVVKY
+651 YSDVNIQAIPY
-662 KETEKRLQLKEGEI
+662 AYWNNRREGEMLVWI
-676 KDIMQY
+676 HEIIG

>member
-6 VQLSRMDITDPFWK
+6 VQLSKINITDAFWK
-20 QYTDLVEDVIIPYQW
+20 RYTDLVEDVIIPYQW
-35 DIMNDNVPGV
+35 DIMNDNIPGV

-109 QEDGYLDT
+109 QKDGYLDT
-117 YFIIKEPS
+117 YFIIKEPE

-146 AVAYYEGTG
+146 AIAYYEGTG

-198 RVTQDKKYLEQAKYF
+198 RVTQDKKYLKQAKYF
-213 LDIRGAGKNYFLEE
+213 LDIRGVGENYFLVE
-227 RKQENFK
+227 RKQKNFK
-234 RIFPEFEDYDPAY
+234 RIFPELEDYDPAY

-253 VREQKTAEGHA
+253 VRKQKTAEGHA

-282 DKELMEACV
+282 DKELMEACEN
-291 ALWENIT
+291 LWENIT

-322 LPNDSNYSETCA
+322 LQNDSNYSETCA

-345 ANITRNSRY
+345 ANITRDSRY
-354 AELCTHLWMHYR
+354 AEVMEQELYNNILAGIAQDGKSFFYVNPLEIKPRQCMPHTSRAHVKARRQKWFGVACCPPNIARTLASLGQYIYGVDGADIYTHLYIGNQTDIPVNNDVVQIRIDSMFPWNGNIKVKVQGVKEKIKLHFRIPSYSENFQLYCNGEEQELKVNNGYAYVEICENSRIDIQFDMP
-366 YTKNLVFLREAF
+366 VAFLHANYKVSADVGKVAIKRG
-378 PVMAEAA
+378 PIV
-385 LFFVDYL
+385 YCL
-392 EEKDGYLVTNPSV
+392 EEIDNGPDLQCIYLSSKEAHVRKSR
-405 SPENTYILPNGQKG
+405 SFPECFEI
-419 CCCIGATM
+419 
-427 DNQILRDLFKG
+427 
-438 CLGAWKELGE
+438 ELQG
-448 QVPEACEIPE
+448 
-458 AGDIKELM
+458 
-466 GTIRKMYDRLPP
+466 RRL
-478 NRIGSDGRLMEW
+478 ISKSEGLYSSDG
-490 MEEYEETEPGHRH
+490 
-503 ISHLYGLYPAGEIT
+503 
-517 ADGTPE
+517 
-523 LAEACRKTLEYRL
+523 L
-536 SHGGGH
+536 S
-542 TGWSRAWITNHY
+542 
-554 VSLWNAEAAY
+554 
-564 DNIRKML
+564 
-571 EVSTYPNLLDKHPP
+571 
-585 FQIDGNFGICA
+585 
-596 AMNGMLVQSNEERIL
+596 
-611 LLPALPAAWKT
+611 
-622 GAVRGMHLIGN
+622 
-633 LELSMSWKDGR
+633 
-644 ITGAVFT
+644 
-651 AYSDVDTVVKY
+651 YSDVNIQVIPY
-662 KETEKRLQLKEGEI
+662 AYWNNRREGEMLVWI
-676 KDIMQY
+676 HEIIG

>member
-6 VQLSRMDITDPFWK
+6 VQLSKINITDAFWK
-20 QYTDLVEDVIIPYQW
+20 RYTDLVEDVIIPYQW
-35 DIMNDNVPGV
+35 DIMNDNIPGV

-52 NFKIAAGL
+52 NFKIATGL

-109 QEDGYLDT
+109 QKDGYLDT
-117 YFIIKEPS
+117 YFIIKEPE

-146 AVAYYEGTG
+146 AIAYYEGTG

-198 RVTQDKKYLEQAKYF
+198 RVTQDKKYLKQAKYF
-213 LDIRGAGKNYFLEE
+213 LDIRGVGENYFLVE
-227 RKQENFK
+227 RKQKNFK
-234 RIFPEFEDYDPAY
+234 RIFPELEDYDPAY

-253 VREQKTAEGHA
+253 VRKQKTAEGHA

-282 DKELMEACV
+282 DKELMEACEN
-291 ALWENIT
+291 LWENIT

-322 LPNDSNYSETCA
+322 LQNDSNYSETCA

-345 ANITRNSRY
+345 ANITRDSRY
-354 AELCTHLWMHYR
+354 AEVMEQELYNNILAGIAQDGKSFFYVNPLEIKPRQCMPHTSRAHVKARRQKWFGVACCPPNIARTLASLGQYIYGVDGADIYTHLYIGNQTDIPVNNDVVQIRIDSMFPWNGNIKVKVQGVKEKIKLHFRIPSYSENFQLYCNGEEQELKVNNGYAYVEICENSRIDIQFDMP
-366 YTKNLVFLREAF
+366 VAFLHANYKVSADVGKVAIKRG
-378 PVMAEAA
+378 PIV
-385 LFFVDYL
+385 YCL
-392 EEKDGYLVTNPSV
+392 EEIDNGPDLQCIYLSSKEAHVRKSR
-405 SPENTYILPNGQKG
+405 SFPECFEI
-419 CCCIGATM
+419 
-427 DNQILRDLFKG
+427 
-438 CLGAWKELGE
+438 ELQG
-448 QVPEACEIPE
+448 
-458 AGDIKELM
+458 
-466 GTIRKMYDRLPP
+466 RRL
-478 NRIGSDGRLMEW
+478 ISKSEGLYSSDG
-490 MEEYEETEPGHRH
+490 
-503 ISHLYGLYPAGEIT
+503 
-517 ADGTPE
+517 
-523 LAEACRKTLEYRL
+523 L
-536 SHGGGH
+536 S
-542 TGWSRAWITNHY
+542 
-554 VSLWNAEAAY
+554 
-564 DNIRKML
+564 
-571 EVSTYPNLLDKHPP
+571 
-585 FQIDGNFGICA
+585 
-596 AMNGMLVQSNEERIL
+596 
-611 LLPALPAAWKT
+611 
-622 GAVRGMHLIGN
+622 
-633 LELSMSWKDGR
+633 
-644 ITGAVFT
+644 
-651 AYSDVDTVVKY
+651 YSDVNIQAIPY
-662 KETEKRLQLKEGEI
+662 AYWNNRREGEMLVWI
-676 KDIMQY
+676 HEIIG

>member
-6 VQLSRMDITDPFWK
+6 VQLSKINITDAFWK
-20 QYTDLVEDVIIPYQW
+20 RYTDLVEDVIIPYQW
-35 DIMNDNVPGV
+35 DIMNDNIPGV

-109 QEDGYLDT
+109 QKDGYLDT
-117 YFIIKEPS
+117 YFIIKEPE

-227 RKQENFK
+227 RKQKNFK
-234 RIFPEFEDYDPAY
+234 RIFPELEDYDPAY

-253 VREQKTAEGHA
+253 VRKQKTAEGHA

-282 DKELMEACV
+282 DKELMEACEN
-291 ALWENIT
+291 LWENIT

-322 LPNDSNYSETCA
+322 LQNDSNYSETCA

-345 ANITRNSRY
+345 ANITRDSRY
-354 AELCTHLWMHYR
+354 AEVMEQELYNNILAGIAQDGKSFFYVNPLEIKPRQCMPHTSRAHVKARRQKWFGVACCPPNIARTLASLGQYIYGVDGADIYTHLYIGNQTDIPVNNDVVQIRIDSMFPWNGNIKVKVQGVKEKIKLHFRIPSYSENFQLYCNGEEQELKVNNGYAYVEICENSRIDIQFDMP
-366 YTKNLVFLREAF
+366 VAFLHANYKVSADVGKVAIKRG
-378 PVMAEAA
+378 PIV
-385 LFFVDYL
+385 YCL
-392 EEKDGYLVTNPSV
+392 EEIDNGPDLQCIYLSSKEAHVRKSR
-405 SPENTYILPNGQKG
+405 SFPECFEI
-419 CCCIGATM
+419 
-427 DNQILRDLFKG
+427 
-438 CLGAWKELGE
+438 ELQG
-448 QVPEACEIPE
+448 
-458 AGDIKELM
+458 
-466 GTIRKMYDRLPP
+466 RRL
-478 NRIGSDGRLMEW
+478 ISKSEGLYSSDG
-490 MEEYEETEPGHRH
+490 
-503 ISHLYGLYPAGEIT
+503 
-517 ADGTPE
+517 
-523 LAEACRKTLEYRL
+523 L
-536 SHGGGH
+536 S
-542 TGWSRAWITNHY
+542 
-554 VSLWNAEAAY
+554 
-564 DNIRKML
+564 
-571 EVSTYPNLLDKHPP
+571 
-585 FQIDGNFGICA
+585 
-596 AMNGMLVQSNEERIL
+596 
-611 LLPALPAAWKT
+611 
-622 GAVRGMHLIGN
+622 
-633 LELSMSWKDGR
+633 
-644 ITGAVFT
+644 
-651 AYSDVDTVVKY
+651 YSDVNIQAIPY
-662 KETEKRLQLKEGEI
+662 AYWNNRREGEMLVWI
-676 KDIMQY
+676 HEIIG

>member
-264 VRAVYMYSAMA
+264 VRAVYMYSA
-275 DVAEEYQ
+275 VAEEYQ

-354 AELCTHLWMHYR
+354 AELMEQELYNNILAGIAQDGKSFFYVNPLEIKPRQCMSHTSRAHVKARRQKWFGVACCPPNIARTLASLGQYIYGVDGADIYTHLYIGNQTYIPVNNDVVKITMDSMFPWEGNIKVKVQGVKEKVRLHFRIPSYAENFRLYCDGKEQELTVSKGYACVEICRDSELSIQFDMP
-366 YTKNLVFLREAF
+366 VEFLHADPRVSADVGKVAIKRG
-378 PVMAEAA
+378 PIV
-385 LFFVDYL
+385 YCL
-392 EEKDGYLVTNPSV
+392 EEVDNGAELQCIYLS
-405 SPENTYILPNGQKG
+405 GKAAQK
-419 CCCIGATM
+419 
-427 DNQILRDLFKG
+427 K
-438 CLGAWKELGE
+438 K
-448 QVPEACEIPE
+448 
-458 AGDIKELM
+458 
-466 GTIRKMYDRLPP
+466 
-478 NRIGSDGRLMEW
+478 
-490 MEEYEETEPGHRH
+490 
-503 ISHLYGLYPAGEIT
+503 
-517 ADGTPE
+517 
-523 LAEACRKTLEYRL
+523 
-536 SHGGGH
+536 
-542 TGWSRAWITNHY
+542 
-554 VSLWNAEAAY
+554 
-564 DNIRKML
+564 
-571 EVSTYPNLLDKHPP
+571 STYFSECLELELQGRRLIPR
-585 FQIDGNFGICA
+585 
-596 AMNGMLVQSNEERIL
+596 NGELYSSAGLTYEDAVVRAIPYAYWNNRGEGEMLVWIHE
-611 LLPALPAAWKT
+611 
-622 GAVRGMHLIGN
+622 MIGN
-633 LELSMSWKDGR
+633 
-644 ITGAVFT
+644 
-651 AYSDVDTVVKY
+651 
-662 KETEKRLQLKEGEI
+662 
-676 KDIMQY
+676 

>member
-6 VQLSRMDITDPFWK
+6 VQLSKINITDAFWK
-20 QYTDLVEDVIIPYQW
+20 RYTDLVEDVIIPYQW
-35 DIMNDNVPGV
+35 DIMNDNIPGV

-109 QEDGYLDT
+109 QKDGYLDT
-117 YFIIKEPS
+117 YFIIKEPE

-146 AVAYYEGTG
+146 AIAYYEGTG

-198 RVTQDKKYLEQAKYF
+198 RVTQDKKYLKQAKYF
-213 LDIRGAGKNYFLEE
+213 LDIRGVGENYFLVE
-227 RKQENFK
+227 RKQKNFK
-234 RIFPEFEDYDPAY
+234 RIFPELEDYDPAY

-253 VREQKTAEGHA
+253 VRKQKTAEGHA

-282 DKELMEACV
+282 DKELMEACEN
-291 ALWENIT
+291 LWENIT

-322 LPNDSNYSETCA
+322 LQNDSNYSETCA

-345 ANITRNSRY
+345 ANITRDSRY
-354 AELCTHLWMHYR
+354 AEVMEQELYNNILAGIAQDGKSFFYVNPLEIKPRQCMPHTSRAHVKARRQKWFGVACCPPNIARTLASLGQYIYGVDGADIYTHLYIGNQTDIPVNNDVVQIRIDSMFPWNGNIKVKVQGVKEKIKLHFRIPSYSENFQLYCNGEEQELKVNNGYAYVEICENSRIDIQFDMP
-366 YTKNLVFLREAF
+366 VAFLHANYKVSADVGKVAIKRG
-378 PVMAEAA
+378 PIV
-385 LFFVDYL
+385 YCL
-392 EEKDGYLVTNPSV
+392 EEIDNGPDLQCIYLSSKEAHVRKSR
-405 SPENTYILPNGQKG
+405 SFPECFEI
-419 CCCIGATM
+419 
-427 DNQILRDLFKG
+427 
-438 CLGAWKELGE
+438 ELQG
-448 QVPEACEIPE
+448 
-458 AGDIKELM
+458 
-466 GTIRKMYDRLPP
+466 RRL
-478 NRIGSDGRLMEW
+478 
-490 MEEYEETEPGHRH
+490 
-503 ISHLYGLYPAGEIT
+503 ISKSEGLYSSAG
-517 ADGTPE
+517 
-523 LAEACRKTLEYRL
+523 L
-536 SHGGGH
+536 S
-542 TGWSRAWITNHY
+542 
-554 VSLWNAEAAY
+554 
-564 DNIRKML
+564 
-571 EVSTYPNLLDKHPP
+571 
-585 FQIDGNFGICA
+585 
-596 AMNGMLVQSNEERIL
+596 
-611 LLPALPAAWKT
+611 
-622 GAVRGMHLIGN
+622 
-633 LELSMSWKDGR
+633 
-644 ITGAVFT
+644 
-651 AYSDVDTVVKY
+651 YSDVNIQAIPY
-662 KETEKRLQLKEGEI
+662 AYWNNRREGEMLVWI
-676 KDIMQY
+676 HEIIG

>member
-6 VQLSRMDITDPFWK
+6 VQLSKINITDAFWK
-20 QYTDLVEDVIIPYQW
+20 RYTDLVEDVIIPYQW
-35 DIMNDNVPGV
+35 DIMNDNIPGV

-109 QEDGYLDT
+109 QKDGYLDT
-117 YFIIKEPS
+117 YFIIKEPE

-146 AVAYYEGTG
+146 AIAYYEGTG

-198 RVTQDKKYLEQAKYF
+198 RVTQDKKYLKQAKYF
-213 LDIRGAGKNYFLEE
+213 LDIRGVGENYFLVE
-227 RKQENFK
+227 RKQKNFK
-234 RIFPEFEDYDPAY
+234 RIFPELEDYDPAY

-253 VREQKTAEGHA
+253 VRKQKTAEGHA

-282 DKELMEACV
+282 DKELMEACEN
-291 ALWENIT
+291 LWENIT

-322 LPNDSNYSETCA
+322 LQNDSNYSETCA

-345 ANITRNSRY
+345 ANITRDSRY
-354 AELCTHLWMHYR
+354 AEVMEQELYNNILAGIAQDGKSFFYVNPLEIMPRQCMPHTSRAHVKARRQKWFGVACCPPNIARTLASLGQYIYGVDGADIYTHLYIGNQTDIPVNNDVVQIRIDSMFPWNGNIKVKVQGVKEKIKLHFRIPSYSENFQLYCNGEEQELKVNNGYAYVEICENSRIDIQFDMP
-366 YTKNLVFLREAF
+366 VAFLHANYKVSADVGKVAIKRG
-378 PVMAEAA
+378 PIV
-385 LFFVDYL
+385 YCL
-392 EEKDGYLVTNPSV
+392 EEIDNGPDLQCIYLSSKEAHVRKSR
-405 SPENTYILPNGQKG
+405 SFPECFEI
-419 CCCIGATM
+419 
-427 DNQILRDLFKG
+427 
-438 CLGAWKELGE
+438 ELQG
-448 QVPEACEIPE
+448 
-458 AGDIKELM
+458 
-466 GTIRKMYDRLPP
+466 RRL
-478 NRIGSDGRLMEW
+478 ISKSEGLYSSDG
-490 MEEYEETEPGHRH
+490 
-503 ISHLYGLYPAGEIT
+503 
-517 ADGTPE
+517 
-523 LAEACRKTLEYRL
+523 L
-536 SHGGGH
+536 S
-542 TGWSRAWITNHY
+542 
-554 VSLWNAEAAY
+554 
-564 DNIRKML
+564 
-571 EVSTYPNLLDKHPP
+571 
-585 FQIDGNFGICA
+585 
-596 AMNGMLVQSNEERIL
+596 
-611 LLPALPAAWKT
+611 
-622 GAVRGMHLIGN
+622 
-633 LELSMSWKDGR
+633 
-644 ITGAVFT
+644 
-651 AYSDVDTVVKY
+651 YSDVNIQAIPY
-662 KETEKRLQLKEGEI
+662 AYWNNRREGEMLVWI
-676 KDIMQY
+676 HEIIG

>member
-6 VQLSRMDITDPFWK
+6 VQLSKINITDAFWK
-20 QYTDLVEDVIIPYQW
+20 RYTDLVEDVIIPYQW
-35 DIMNDNVPGV
+35 DIMNDNIPGV

-109 QEDGYLDT
+109 QKDGYLDT
-117 YFIIKEPS
+117 YFIIKEPE

-146 AVAYYEGTG
+146 AIAYYEGTG

-198 RVTQDKKYLEQAKYF
+198 RVTQDKKYLKQAKYF
-213 LDIRGAGKNYFLEE
+213 LDIRGVGENYFLVE
-227 RKQENFK
+227 RKQKNFK
-234 RIFPEFEDYDPAY
+234 RIFPELEDYDPAY

-253 VREQKTAEGHA
+253 VRKQKTAEGHA

-282 DKELMEACV
+282 DKELMEACEN
-291 ALWENIT
+291 LWENIT

-322 LPNDSNYSETCA
+322 LQNDSNYSETCA

-345 ANITRNSRY
+345 ANITRDSRY
-354 AELCTHLWMHYR
+354 AEVMEQELYNNILAGIAQDGKSFFYVNPLEIKPRQCMPHTSRAHVKARRQKWFGVACCPPNIARTLASLGQYIYGVDGADIYTHLYIGNQTDIPVNNDVVQIRIDSMFPWNGNIKVKVQGVKEKIKLHFRIPSYSENFQLYCNGEEQELKVNNGYAYVEICENSRIDIQFDMP
-366 YTKNLVFLREAF
+366 VAFLHANYKVSADVGKVAIKRG
-378 PVMAEAA
+378 PIV
-385 LFFVDYL
+385 YCL
-392 EEKDGYLVTNPSV
+392 EEIDNGPDLQCIYLSSKEAHVRKSR
-405 SPENTYILPNGQKG
+405 SFPECFEI
-419 CCCIGATM
+419 
-427 DNQILRDLFKG
+427 
-438 CLGAWKELGE
+438 ELQG
-448 QVPEACEIPE
+448 
-458 AGDIKELM
+458 
-466 GTIRKMYDRLPP
+466 RRL
-478 NRIGSDGRLMEW
+478 ISKSEGLYSSDGLSCSDVNIQAIPYAYWNNRRE
-490 MEEYEETEPGHRH
+490 
-503 ISHLYGLYPAGEIT
+503 GE
-517 ADGTPE
+517 
-523 LAEACRKTLEYRL
+523 
-536 SHGGGH
+536 
-542 TGWSRAWITNHY
+542 
-554 VSLWNAEAAY
+554 
-564 DNIRKML
+564 
-571 EVSTYPNLLDKHPP
+571 
-585 FQIDGNFGICA
+585 
-596 AMNGMLVQSNEERIL
+596 MLVWIHEI
-611 LLPALPAAWKT
+611 
-622 GAVRGMHLIGN
+622 IG
-633 LELSMSWKDGR
+633 
-644 ITGAVFT
+644 
-651 AYSDVDTVVKY
+651 
-662 KETEKRLQLKEGEI
+662 
-676 KDIMQY
+676 

>member
-1 MRLNT
+1 MGLNT
-6 VQLSRMDITDPFWK
+6 VQLSKINITDAFWK
-20 QYTDLVEDVIIPYQW
+20 RYTDLVEDVIIPYQW
-35 DIMNDNVPGV
+35 DIMNDNIPGV

-109 QEDGYLDT
+109 QKDGYLDT
-117 YFIIKEPS
+117 YFIIKEPE

-146 AVAYYEGTG
+146 AIAYYEGTG

-198 RVTQDKKYLEQAKYF
+198 RVTQDKKYLKQAKYF
-213 LDIRGAGKNYFLEE
+213 LDIRGVGENYFLVE
-227 RKQENFK
+227 RKQKNFK
-234 RIFPEFEDYDPAY
+234 RIFPELEDYDPAY

-253 VREQKTAEGHA
+253 VRKQKTAEGHA

-282 DKELMEACV
+282 DKELMEACEN
-291 ALWENIT
+291 LWENIT

-322 LPNDSNYSETCA
+322 LQNDSNYSETCA

-345 ANITRNSRY
+345 ANITRDSRY
-354 AELCTHLWMHYR
+354 AEVMEQELYNNILAGIAQDGKSFFYVNPLEIKPRQCMPHTSRAHVKARRQKWFGVACCPPNIARTLASLGQYIYGVDGADIYTHLYIGNQTDIPVNNDVVQIRIDSMFPWNGNIKVKVQGVKEKIKLHFRIPSYSENFQLYCNGEEQELKVNNGYAYVEICENSRIDIQFDMP
-366 YTKNLVFLREAF
+366 VAFLHANYKVSADVGKVAIKRG
-378 PVMAEAA
+378 PIV
-385 LFFVDYL
+385 YCL
-392 EEKDGYLVTNPSV
+392 EEIDNGPDLQCIYLSSKEAHVRKSR
-405 SPENTYILPNGQKG
+405 SFPECFEI
-419 CCCIGATM
+419 
-427 DNQILRDLFKG
+427 
-438 CLGAWKELGE
+438 ELQG
-448 QVPEACEIPE
+448 
-458 AGDIKELM
+458 
-466 GTIRKMYDRLPP
+466 RRL
-478 NRIGSDGRLMEW
+478 ISKSEGLYSSDG
-490 MEEYEETEPGHRH
+490 
-503 ISHLYGLYPAGEIT
+503 
-517 ADGTPE
+517 
-523 LAEACRKTLEYRL
+523 L
-536 SHGGGH
+536 S
-542 TGWSRAWITNHY
+542 
-554 VSLWNAEAAY
+554 
-564 DNIRKML
+564 
-571 EVSTYPNLLDKHPP
+571 
-585 FQIDGNFGICA
+585 
-596 AMNGMLVQSNEERIL
+596 
-611 LLPALPAAWKT
+611 
-622 GAVRGMHLIGN
+622 
-633 LELSMSWKDGR
+633 
-644 ITGAVFT
+644 
-651 AYSDVDTVVKY
+651 YSDVNIQAIPY
-662 KETEKRLQLKEGEI
+662 AYWNNRREGEMLVWI
-676 KDIMQY
+676 HEIIG

>member
-6 VQLSRMDITDPFWK
+6 VQLSKINITDAFWK
-20 QYTDLVEDVIIPYQW
+20 RYTDLVEDVIIPYQW
-35 DIMNDNVPGV
+35 DIMNDNIPGV

-109 QEDGYLDT
+109 QKDGYLDT
-117 YFIIKEPS
+117 YFIIKEPE

-146 AVAYYEGTG
+146 AIAYYEGTG

-198 RVTQDKKYLEQAKYF
+198 RVTQDKKYLKQAKYF
-213 LDIRGAGKNYFLEE
+213 LDIRGVGENYFLVE
-227 RKQENFK
+227 RKQKNFK

-253 VREQKTAEGHA
+253 VRKQKTAEGHA

-282 DKELMEACV
+282 DKELMEACEN
-291 ALWENIT
+291 LWENIT

-322 LPNDSNYSETCA
+322 LQNDSNYSETCA

-345 ANITRNSRY
+345 ANITRDSRY
-354 AELCTHLWMHYR
+354 AEVMEQELYNNILAGIAQDGKSFFYVNPLEIKPRQCMPHTSRAHVKARRQKWFGVACCPPNIARTLASLGQYIYGVDGADIYTHLYIGNQTDIPVNNDVVQIRIDSMFPWNGNIKVKVQGVKEKIKLHFRIPSYSENFQLYCNGEEQELKVNNGYAYVEICENSRIDIQFDMP
-366 YTKNLVFLREAF
+366 VAFLHANYKVSADVGKVAIKRG
-378 PVMAEAA
+378 PIV
-385 LFFVDYL
+385 YCL
-392 EEKDGYLVTNPSV
+392 EEIDNGPDLQCIYLSSKEAHVRKSR
-405 SPENTYILPNGQKG
+405 SFPECFEI
-419 CCCIGATM
+419 
-427 DNQILRDLFKG
+427 
-438 CLGAWKELGE
+438 ELQG
-448 QVPEACEIPE
+448 
-458 AGDIKELM
+458 
-466 GTIRKMYDRLPP
+466 RRL
-478 NRIGSDGRLMEW
+478 ISKSEGLYSSDG
-490 MEEYEETEPGHRH
+490 
-503 ISHLYGLYPAGEIT
+503 
-517 ADGTPE
+517 
-523 LAEACRKTLEYRL
+523 L
-536 SHGGGH
+536 S
-542 TGWSRAWITNHY
+542 
-554 VSLWNAEAAY
+554 
-564 DNIRKML
+564 
-571 EVSTYPNLLDKHPP
+571 
-585 FQIDGNFGICA
+585 
-596 AMNGMLVQSNEERIL
+596 
-611 LLPALPAAWKT
+611 
-622 GAVRGMHLIGN
+622 
-633 LELSMSWKDGR
+633 
-644 ITGAVFT
+644 
-651 AYSDVDTVVKY
+651 YSDVNIQAIPY
-662 KETEKRLQLKEGEI
+662 AYWNNRREGEMLVWI
-676 KDIMQY
+676 HEIIG

>member
-213 LDIRGAGKNYFLEE
+213 LDIRGVGENYFLVE
-227 RKQENFK
+227 RKQKNFK
-234 RIFPEFEDYDPAY
+234 RIFPELEDYDPAY

-253 VREQKTAEGHA
+253 VRKQKTAEGHA

-282 DKELMEACV
+282 DKELMEACEN
-291 ALWENIT
+291 LWENIT

-322 LPNDSNYSETCA
+322 LQNDSNYSETCA

-345 ANITRNSRY
+345 ANITRDSRY
-354 AELCTHLWMHYR
+354 AEVMEQELYNNILAGIAQDGKSFFYVNPLEIKPRQCMPHTSRAHVKARRQKWFGVACCPPNIARTLASLGQYIYGVDGADIYTHLYIGNQTDIPVNNDVVQIRIDSMFPWNGNIKVKVQGVKEKIKLHFRIPSYSENFQLYCNGEEQELKVNNGYAYVEICENSRIDIQFDMP
-366 YTKNLVFLREAF
+366 VAFLHANYKVSADVGKVAIKRG
-378 PVMAEAA
+378 PIV
-385 LFFVDYL
+385 YCL
-392 EEKDGYLVTNPSV
+392 EEIDNGPDLQCIYLSSKEAHVRKSR
-405 SPENTYILPNGQKG
+405 SFPECFEI
-419 CCCIGATM
+419 
-427 DNQILRDLFKG
+427 
-438 CLGAWKELGE
+438 ELQG
-448 QVPEACEIPE
+448 
-458 AGDIKELM
+458 
-466 GTIRKMYDRLPP
+466 RRL
-478 NRIGSDGRLMEW
+478 ISKSEGLYSSDG
-490 MEEYEETEPGHRH
+490 
-503 ISHLYGLYPAGEIT
+503 
-517 ADGTPE
+517 
-523 LAEACRKTLEYRL
+523 L
-536 SHGGGH
+536 S
-542 TGWSRAWITNHY
+542 
-554 VSLWNAEAAY
+554 
-564 DNIRKML
+564 
-571 EVSTYPNLLDKHPP
+571 
-585 FQIDGNFGICA
+585 
-596 AMNGMLVQSNEERIL
+596 
-611 LLPALPAAWKT
+611 
-622 GAVRGMHLIGN
+622 
-633 LELSMSWKDGR
+633 
-644 ITGAVFT
+644 
-651 AYSDVDTVVKY
+651 YSDVNIQAIPY
-662 KETEKRLQLKEGEI
+662 AYWNNRREGEMLVWI
-676 KDIMQY
+676 HEIIG